1 MKMSEPSAAEQLARL
16 IQSVYQKLAVGFDQP
31 VPPDWD
37 DVPKRAR
44 GLAIA
49 VCAEIMPMLRSE
61 DQALAK
67 IIRALDRC
75 KHGRHAADSCFDCPG
90 GQSSGN
96 LFAPPGTRIG
106 TDLYGRPIVVPDA
119 WELRHTAEYWIPKAN
134 RSETYRNG
142 PV

>member
-1 MKMSEPSAAEQLARL
+1 MSEPSAAETLARL
-16 IQSVYQKLAVGFDQP
+16 IQATYVKLAEQFDQP
-31 VPPDWD
+31 VPPAWD

-49 VCAEIMPMLRSE
+49 VCAEIMPMLKSQ
-61 DQALAK
+61 DTYLAK

-75 KHGRHAADSCFDCPG
+75 KHGRHAADSCLACPH
-90 GQSSGN
+90 GQSTGN
-96 LFAPPGTRIG
+96 LFLQPGQRIG
-106 TDLYGRPIVVPDA
+106 TSLGGVPIVVPDDWA
-119 WELRHTAEYWIPKAN
+119 LRTIAEYWTPKTH